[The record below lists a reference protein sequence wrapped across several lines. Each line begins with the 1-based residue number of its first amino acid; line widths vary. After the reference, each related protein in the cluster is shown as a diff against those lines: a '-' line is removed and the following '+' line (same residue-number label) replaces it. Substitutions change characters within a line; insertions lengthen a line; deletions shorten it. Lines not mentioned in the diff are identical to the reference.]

1 MNMLPPAIGLFT
13 ALLRRDG
20 HKVSLFDTTVYEDL
34 AKCDSDKQKAD
45 NLNARP
51 FDDTLLKEK
60 ALHTDPLADFRN
72 KIQSFNPGIIIM
84 SVTEDMYPIGI
95 TLLKSLGAQRPTVA
109 AGGVFPTFAPELAL
123 SKSEGCIDYVLKGE
137 GDEVVPELCR
147 RIERNEDIS
156 TLPGLLANING
167 KLINNALPK
176 PVDMTTLPVPEY
188 DLFEESRFYRPM
200 QGKLWRMLPVQT
212 IRGCPFTCAYCN
224 SPWQADIHKKE
235 GYVYFRKQRID
246 LIREELDHCVKNY
259 KADSFYFWAD
269 TFLAWTD
276 REFNEFCEMYS
287 EFKLPFWIQTRPET
301 VRASRFEKLREI
313 GLLRVA
319 FGVEHGNEAFRE
331 RILNR
336 KVKNEKII
344 ESLKIVTDMGIPI
357 SVNNI
362 MGFPT
367 ETRDLVFDTIELNRH
382 FNSDGINA
390 YSFTPFHGTPL
401 RKLAEDSG
409 LVEKSTLSRS
419 IMEPTMLDMPQFP
432 QEVIEGIR
440 RCFVLY
446 VKMPKSRWSEIKG
459 AEALTPEGDE
469 LFHTLKD
476 ECRNHYMNYGDYAKD
491 EDVEKVEFARDI
503 SPASLGFDATSQDP
517 SEGIPLA

>member
-1 MNMLPPAIGLFT
+1 M
-13 ALLRRDG
+13 
-20 HKVSLFDTTVYEDL
+20 
-34 AKCDSDKQKAD
+34 
-45 NLNARP
+45 
-51 FDDTLLKEK
+51 
-60 ALHTDPLADFRN
+60 
-72 KIQSFNPGIIIM
+72 
-84 SVTEDMYPIGI
+84 
-95 TLLKSLGAQRPTVA
+95 
-109 AGGVFPTFAPELAL
+109 
-123 SKSEGCIDYVLKGE
+123 
-137 GDEVVPELCR
+137 
-147 RIERNEDIS
+147 
-156 TLPGLLANING
+156 
-167 KLINNALPK
+167 
-176 PVDMTTLPVPEY
+176 
-188 DLFEESRFYRPM
+188 
-200 QGKLWRMLPVQT
+200 
-212 IRGCPFTCAYCN
+212 
-224 SPWQADIHKKE
+224 
-235 GYVYFRKQRID
+235 
-246 LIREELDHCVKNY
+246 
-259 KADSFYFWAD
+259 
-269 TFLAWTD
+269 
-276 REFNEFCEMYS
+276 
-287 EFKLPFWIQTRPET
+287 
-301 VRASRFEKLREI
+301 
-313 GLLRVA
+313 A

-382 FNSDGINA
+382 FDSDGINA

-432 QEVIEGIR
+432 REAIEGIR

-459 AEALTPEGDE
+459 AEALTPKGDE
-469 LFHTLKD
+469 LFHSLKD
-476 ECRNHYMNYGDYAKD
+476 ECRNHYMNYGDYAKE

-503 SPASLGFDATSQDP
+503 SPASLGFDITSQDQ